1 MLKMIISKFPNATV
15 WSSITAFSIRWLSSL
30 AIAILGFNGS
40 AFGQTAEIVGRPMV
54 KDDEITLRIK
64 VTEDGERPAML
75 LEEQDFQAIVDNDV
89 VDIISWKNPEKSIP
103 PPAWIIVLLD
113 FSGSMNKKDSSGTT
127 KLEGAIKA
135 TREFLETTTVNY
147 GGNTRVAIL
156 PFGEG
161 RGACNSHEVRREN
174 IKSKFFPADDFKH
187 KNLLDNLAQKTP
199 CASTNIYDPLK
210 EAIHL
215 LSDQEDTDFYVPE
228 DSIEPEPRLSVILL
242 SDGYHNKAKEN
253 RDFRRLIALL
263 KRHDNIVVHTLGY
276 GLTLEQLGEKYN
288 LGRPATLADLNKKD
302 VPEEEFVDQRRL
314 RKIAEVTG
322 GISEFSADADD
333 IAEALQLFLNALLG
347 EYEIVYRE
355 PNPERASKHEVF
367 VTATVNGKDVDT
379 TQKSYTINAFG
390 RSLPRQIRLR
400 MTGLVLLLL
409 GLGGAVPF
417 LIWSHRLKQETEKD
431 F

>member
-1 MLKMIISKFPNATV
+1 MKFPNATV

-30 AIAILGFNGS
+30 AIAILGFNSS

-64 VTEDGERPAML
+64 VTEDGERPAMF

-89 VDIISWKNPEKSIP
+89 VDIISWKNPEESVP

-113 FSGSMNKKDSSGTT
+113 FSGSMKEKDSSGTT

-135 TREFLETTTVNY
+135 TREFLETTSAR
-147 GGNTRVAIL
+147 GSNTRVAIF

-161 RGACNSHEVRREN
+161 RGRCNSYKVRREN
-174 IKSKFFPADDFKH
+174 IKSRFFPADDFKH
-187 KNLLDNLAQKTP
+187 KNLLDNLAKKTP

-210 EAIHL
+210 EAIRL
-215 LSDQEDTDFYVPE
+215 LSDQEDTDFYVSE
-228 DSIEPEPRLSVILL
+228 DSTEPEPRLSVILL
-242 SDGYHNKAKEN
+242 SDGYHNKPNEN
-253 RDFRRLIALL
+253 RDFKRLIALL
-263 KRHDNIVVHTLGY
+263 ERHVHIVVHTLGY
-276 GLTLEQLGEKYN
+276 GLTPEQLGKKYN
-288 LGRPATLADLNKKD
+288 LGRPATRADIETASNSYKP
-302 VPEEEFVDQRRL
+302 VPDEEFVDGKRL
-314 RKIAEVTG
+314 QEIAEVTG
-322 GISEFSADADD
+322 GISEFSGDADD

-347 EYEIVYRE
+347 EYEIIYRE
-355 PNPERASKHEVF
+355 PNPVRASKHEVF

-390 RSLPRQIRLR
+390 RSLPAKTRLR

-409 GLGGAVPF
+409 GLGGVLPF
-417 LIWSHRLKQETEKD
+417 WNWSQRLKQETEED

>member
-1 MLKMIISKFPNATV
+1 MIILKFPNATV

-30 AIAILGFNGS
+30 AIAILGFNSS

-64 VTEDGERPAML
+64 VTEDGERPAMF

-89 VDIISWKNPEKSIP
+89 VDIISWKNPEESVP

-113 FSGSMNKKDSSGTT
+113 FSGSMKEKDSSGTT

-135 TREFLETTTVNY
+135 TREFLETTSAR
-147 GGNTRVAIL
+147 GSNTRVAIF

-161 RGACNSHEVRREN
+161 RGRCNSYKVRREN
-174 IKSKFFPADDFKH
+174 IKSRFFPADDFKH
-187 KNLLDNLAQKTP
+187 KNLLDNLAKKTP

-210 EAIHL
+210 EAIRL

-242 SDGYHNKAKEN
+242 SDGYHNKKYEN

-263 KRHDNIVVHTLGY
+263 ERHDHIVVHTLGY
-276 GLTLEQLGEKYN
+276 GLTQEQLGKKYN
-288 LGRPATLADLNKKD
+288 LGRPATRADVNQKY
-302 VPEEEFVDQRRL
+302 VPAEEFVDQMRL
-314 RKIAEVTG
+314 QEIAEVTG
-322 GISEFSADADD
+322 GISEFSGDADD

-347 EYEIVYRE
+347 EYEIIYRE
-355 PNPERASKHEVF
+355 PNPVRASKHEVF

-390 RSLPRQIRLR
+390 RSLPAKTRLR

-409 GLGGAVPF
+409 GLGGVLPF
-417 LIWSHRLKQETEKD
+417 WNWSQRLKQETEED

>member
-1 MLKMIISKFPNATV
+1 M
-15 WSSITAFSIRWLSSL
+15 
-30 AIAILGFNGS
+30 AIAIVGFNSS
-40 AFGQTAEIVGRPMV
+40 AFGQTAEIVGRPIA
-54 KDDEITLRIK
+54 KDDEITLRVK
-64 VTEDGERPAML
+64 VTEDGERPAMF
-75 LEEQDFQAIVDNDV
+75 LEEQDFQAIVDNNV
-89 VDIISWKNPEKSIP
+89 VDIISWKNPEESVP

-135 TREFLETTTVNY
+135 TREFLETTSVR
-147 GGNTRVAIL
+147 GGNTKVAIL

-161 RGACNSHEVRREN
+161 RGGCNSYKVRRGN

-210 EAIHL
+210 EAIRL

-242 SDGYHNKAKEN
+242 SDGYHNKPNEK
-253 RDFRRLIALL
+253 RDFKRLIALL
-263 KRHDNIVVHTLGY
+263 ERHDHIVVHTLGY
-276 GLTLEQLGEKYN
+276 GLTLEQLGRKYE
-288 LGRPATLADLNKKD
+288 LGRPAARADLNQKD

-314 RKIAEVTG
+314 QEIAEVTG
-322 GISEFSADADD
+322 GISEFSGDADD

>member
-1 MLKMIISKFPNATV
+1 
-15 WSSITAFSIRWLSSL
+15 
-30 AIAILGFNGS
+30 
-40 AFGQTAEIVGRPMV
+40 MV

-113 FSGSMNKKDSSGTT
+113 FSGSMNEKDSSGTT